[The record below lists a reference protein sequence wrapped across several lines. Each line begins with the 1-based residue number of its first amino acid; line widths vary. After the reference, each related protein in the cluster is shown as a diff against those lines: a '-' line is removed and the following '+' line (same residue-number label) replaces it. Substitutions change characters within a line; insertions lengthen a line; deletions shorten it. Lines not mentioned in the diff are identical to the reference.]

1 MNNFYI
7 YYNALRRAFDKE
19 NVLMPAALVEILKLN
34 NAVYSSNTVTT
45 TNNIDSDSDA
55 TTNNEESGSDAS
67 DDSNNIDSNKIVQG
81 YVNS

>member
-7 YYNALRRAFDKE
+7 CYNALRRAFDKE
-19 NVLMPAALVEILKLN
+19 NVIMPAALVEILKLN

-45 TNNIDSDSDA
+45 TNN
-55 TTNNEESGSDAS
+55 EESGSDAS
-67 DDSNNIDSNKIVQG
+67 DDSNNIDSNKTVQG